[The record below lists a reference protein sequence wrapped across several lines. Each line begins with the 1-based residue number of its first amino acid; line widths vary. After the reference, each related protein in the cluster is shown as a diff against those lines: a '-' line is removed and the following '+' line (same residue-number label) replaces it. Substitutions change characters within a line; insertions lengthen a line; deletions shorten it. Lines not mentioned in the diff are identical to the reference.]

1 MGSSER
7 PGSAPDPVP
16 DRPRLAIVLAGG
28 SGRRLGLVDK
38 PALLVRGR
46 TLLSLALDAVAPAL
60 TVVVGPPRELPSDVL
75 QTREDPPQG
84 GPAAALVA
92 GLATLLAAGVTDD
105 ERDLVTV
112 LAADLPGI
120 GATAVEQLAVVVR
133 GDRLS
138 GALLV
143 DPAGRDQYLA
153 GVWRLG
159 PLRAA
164 AGARDSWHGGR
175 VSDLLGPLVGVRI
188 PVDRFTAADI
198 DTTSDLLEWGA
209 APRASAPLD

>member
-16 DRPRLAIVLAGG
+16 DRPPLRIVRPGG
-28 SGRRLGLVDK
+28 AGRRLGLVDK

-112 LAADLPGI
+112 LA
-120 GATAVEQLAVVVR
+120 
-133 GDRLS
+133 
-138 GALLV
+138 
-143 DPAGRDQYLA
+143 
-153 GVWRLG
+153 
-159 PLRAA
+159 
-164 AGARDSWHGGR
+164 
-175 VSDLLGPLVGVRI
+175 
-188 PVDRFTAADI
+188 
-198 DTTSDLLEWGA
+198 
-209 APRASAPLD
+209 